1 MNIDKSPFLK
11 ENFVDFE
18 FFRKFKDYL
27 YLEYLTNL
35 DAKDAKK
42 ERKDV
47 GYKLLSQW
55 VGSAIS
61 QDLSK
66 NFTFQVKPRFAFFEV
81 SGVIKSQKN
90 WP

>member
-1 MNIDKSPFLK
+1 MHYEIASIALIN
-11 ENFVDFE
+11 
-18 FFRKFKDYL
+18 
-27 YLEYLTNL
+27 
-35 DAKDAKK
+35 
-42 ERKDV
+42 
-47 GYKLLSQW
+47 SQW

-66 NFTFQVKPRFAFFEV
+66 KFTIQIKPRFAFFEV